1 MSISG
6 IDEFNQVTSTNA
18 RLFQVTEVR
27 SLDRVNSKV
36 FTRIRVYSG
45 TSQFEGLGVSFR
57 ELMNCDCLIPHS
69 GHTFHQI

>member
-27 SLDRVNSKV
+27 SLDRVKS
-36 FTRIRVYSG
+36 FYIRVYSG

-57 ELMNCDCLIPHS
+57 EL
-69 GHTFHQI
+69 